1 MLVVA
6 PAYVLVLLDQFRF
19 TGWPEDGWGTAR
31 AELVAFVVGWLAFPL
46 AAIPLTR
53 LLGLS
58 ARYVPLIVAN
68 NWSAVIQVALYTAVV
83 VLGTILPGELRMTA
97 LFTATIMVLAY
108 QWLVIRTALAHHR
121 PDRIRPGGDRR
132 AAQHHG
138 QPHHRWPAAARGVGR
153 SRVRSSMETRKPVA
167 AIRCSTAVRR
177 GDGVSPRSATDMGC

>member
-1 MLVVA
+1 MPTWPEIVRSVQAAWLLARGDTAAMARFDLSVEGFWKSFAAMLVVA

-58 ARYVPLIVAN
+58 GRYVPLIVAN

-83 VLGTILPGELRMTA
+83 ALGSILPGELRMTA

-108 QWLVIRTALAHHR
+108 QWLVIRTALATTGLTAFGLMVI
-121 PDRIRPGGDRR
+121 DVLLNI
-132 AAQHHG
+132 A
-138 QPHHRWPAAARGVGR
+138 V
-153 SRVRSSMETRKPVA
+153 SRVL
-167 AIRCSTAVRR
+167 
-177 GDGVSPRSATDMGC
+177 DGLLQPA